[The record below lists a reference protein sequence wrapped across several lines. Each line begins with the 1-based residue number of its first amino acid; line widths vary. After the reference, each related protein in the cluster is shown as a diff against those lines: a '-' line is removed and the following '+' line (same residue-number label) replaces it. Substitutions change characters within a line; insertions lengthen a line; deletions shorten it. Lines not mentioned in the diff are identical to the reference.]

1 MIGSVELVQST
12 GPIFK
17 TLLFLL
23 HSKSFL
29 KSFLHHIPNLGG
41 FERGSQWKA
50 QIVGREVPHSTS
62 QNPNQIFH
70 TCKQAPKEIQS
81 CAEATKCQLKS
92 HESQL
97 KCSKGPFQAS
107 HRIRASFQCSKMLLQ
122 PYLYALN
129 FQSII

>member
-50 QIVGREVPHSTS
+50 QIVGGEVPHSTS
-62 QNPNQIFH
+62 QNLTRSSTLVNKLPRKYRAVQKLQNANSNH
-70 TCKQAPKEIQS
+70 MKANSNALKAPS
-81 CAEATKCQLKS
+81 R
-92 HESQL
+92 
-97 KCSKGPFQAS
+97 
-107 HRIRASFQCSKMLLQ
+107 HRIE
-122 PYLYALN
+122 
-129 FQSII
+129 